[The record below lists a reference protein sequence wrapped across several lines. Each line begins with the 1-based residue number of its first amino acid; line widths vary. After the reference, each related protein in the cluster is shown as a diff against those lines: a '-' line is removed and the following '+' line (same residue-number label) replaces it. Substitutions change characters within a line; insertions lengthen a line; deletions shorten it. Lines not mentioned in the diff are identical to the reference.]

1 MAAVRRKPTQVRL
14 TNEEPQVRRR
24 SEQWAVGSGQWEGPV
39 PALEDLKKSPY
50 LGPLTDHFEVVFDC
64 RARDLR

>member
-1 MAAVRRKPTQVRL
+1 MS
-14 TNEEPQVRRR
+14 N
-24 SEQWAVGSGQWEGPV
+24 GQWEGPV

-64 RARDLR
+64 RTRDLQPALNEALYDTDFTHSP